1 MIDSCPDLKKLV
13 TRPWIST
20 FHSFCFYTIKRFH
33 KRLGL
38 NTTPTICSS
47 KNEQLEL
54 LRIGMLHICS
64 YKLLICFE
72 RLLKNYRLN
81 FKFSKSYIPSESEFQ
96 KYLTA
101 GLCVDPLLLSEL
113 WKEIDLFLNE
123 NSSILGI
130 KKQKTHYDDNSPP
143 SAKRTKKPN
152 NGGSFLNKNTY
163 ITEKYNLY
171 KELNK
176 NRPPMFKLL
185 DKRKE
190 TSLLSHVHR
199 VRSKNISINQ
209 FEGEYLESIEAYNWA
224 KRAINVLDFD
234 DILEFGYKIMEIP
247 ELCRRLRNEFCYTLV
262 DEFQD
267 LNAIQME
274 IMYKLQKDRGWIT
287 VVGDERQSIY
297 GFRGATPKSNFH
309 SFINSFVRPMVY
321 KLNPEP
327 EETNNPNNSQFTAKI
342 EYLPNSQED
351 NKPKIQNQIGSNVI
365 SILDSDNGNSDPDDM
380 QPSTKNSLTENL
392 KSNEKDNTQNF
403 QTLKV
408 NYRSNAAIVQ
418 LANVIIKESKT
429 KDELILKLRTDLYP
443 SYEDPTADFE
453 SISLWS
459 FNNHR
464 DEAKTIANRIKDL
477 IHLYNYLP
485 GDIAI
490 LLRNFN
496 FYGRKMTKF
505 LQEALAEKGIGFA
518 LRGGRS
524 IFEFRKWGV
533 LIMFLRCIVNFKD
546 NLAYR
551 TCLKNVVYGL
561 GDVSLSKI
569 ENSGVVFDKQGYY
582 DEQASGDIGFG
593 EKIRNAVSEKTISSK
608 VSQKL
613 SIFMNTIN
621 GLRMEFGKTSINDFF
636 IKAAGKLHDLT
647 KELGDPRFKSFGK
660 NTLKLNDSRD
670 GENTLYLPK
679 DPIYSGDSRST
690 LKAGKESTDNNYIIV
705 IDSDEE
711 DSEQFSSNLDIK
723 SKAEIKYENGEEEY
737 DDDKYETKNIDSS
750 YFATEDTI
758 SSLVTHLSMLSD
770 TSSKV
775 TDNKKVIIST
785 IHQSKGLEWPVVFLP
800 IFNDGIM
807 PSVPRSSPF
816 KDLGNV
822 PGNMFSSQV
831 KNNLKQLDYIDEHYE
846 EEIKLAY
853 VGITR
858 AKEILV
864 ISKSETLREFGLEA
878 DFVLDGGYGGSNFD
892 ENRESTD
899 KFELSRFIP
908 TRLKYGGKIS
918 DIHNLKYK
926 EF

>member
-1 MIDSCPDLKKLV
+1 
-13 TRPWIST
+13 
-20 FHSFCFYTIKRFH
+20 
-33 KRLGL
+33 
-38 NTTPTICSS
+38 
-47 KNEQLEL
+47 
-54 LRIGMLHICS
+54 MLHICS

-81 FKFSKSYIPSESEFQ
+81 FKFSKSYIPNEGEFQ

-113 WKEIDLFLNE
+113 WKELDLFLNE

-130 KKQKTHYDDNSPP
+130 EKQKTNYDDNSPP
-143 SAKRTKKPN
+143 SAKRTKKPS

-190 TSLLSHVHR
+190 ISLLSHVHR

-234 DILEFGYKIMEIP
+234 DILEFGFKIMEIP

-321 KLNPEP
+321 RLNPES
-327 EETNNPNNSQFTAKI
+327 EETSNSNNSQLTAKI
-342 EYLPNSQED
+342 ESLSQSQED
-351 NKPKIQNQIGSNVI
+351 NKPQIKKKIDSNIIDILGSDI
-365 SILDSDNGNSDPDDM
+365 DNCDPDDM
-380 QPSTKNSLTENL
+380 QTNAKTNQTVNL
-392 KSNEKDNTQNF
+392 KSDENDDPQNF

-443 SYEDPTADFE
+443 SYEDPSSDFE

-459 FNNHR
+459 FSNHR
-464 DEAKTIANRIKDL
+464 DEAKTIANRVKDL

-524 IFEFRKWGV
+524 IFEFRKWGI
-533 LIMFLRCIVNFKD
+533 LIMFLRCIVNLKD

-593 EKIRNAVSEKTISSK
+593 EKIRIAISEKTISSK
-608 VSQKL
+608 VSQRL
-613 SIFMNTIN
+613 NIFMNTIN
-621 GLRMEFGKTSINDFF
+621 GLRMEFGRTSINDFF

-647 KELGDPRFKSFGK
+647 KELGDPRLKTFGK
-660 NTLKLNDSRD
+660 NALKINDSRD
-670 GENTLYLPK
+670 GESNNGSIFKMKIEARAEEELESDEDGDSLDLKSGTFLSSVLAGFSDTLYLPK
-679 DPIYSGDSRST
+679 DPIHSGDGSST
-690 LKAGKESTDNNYIIV
+690 LKAGKEPTDKNYIIV

-711 DSEQFSSNLDIK
+711 DSEHFPSNLDIK
-723 SKAEIKYENGEEEY
+723 SKADIKYENEEDEY
-737 DDDKYETKNIDSS
+737 DDDRYETKNIDSN

-864 ISKSETLREFGLEA
+864 ISKSDTLREFGLEA
-878 DFVLDGGYGGSNFD
+878 DFVLDGGYGGSYFD
-892 ENRESTD
+892 ENRDSTD